1 MNVIVSFKLFQ
12 IMFQGLNRSLQ
23 FCFKRGIASNSIVVT
38 GLGVVCPLGV
48 GTSNAWARLFEGE
61 TTGVTI
67 SDSKFD
73 KIPSKVACYV
83 PRGGEEGQF
92 DIEKQFTKGDQ
103 QRMSLSM
110 MFGLVA
116 AEEAL
121 KDAGWKPE
129 TERQKVR

>member
-1 MNVIVSFKLFQ
+1 MLHVIKRTVQ
-12 IMFQGLNRSLQ
+12 VN
-23 FCFKRGIASNSIVVT
+23 CKRGLASNSVVIT

-48 GTSNAWARLFEGE
+48 GARHAWSRLSDGQTS
-61 TTGVTI
+61 GVTI
-67 SDSKFD
+67 RDTRFEKVA
-73 KIPSKVACYV
+73 SKVACYV
-83 PRGGEEGQF
+83 PRGVEDGDF
-92 DIEKQFTKGDQ
+92 NMDKLFTKGDQ

-129 TERQKVR
+129 TEKQKVR